1 MPRTFLSLLVLLLAA
16 CGRSGPAM
24 SPGAMVLP
32 EGVSIVESGT
42 GAALETGDLLNRMAR
57 SEFVLLGELHDNP
70 IHHQVRGSL
79 IRAAGSRPAVVFE
92 QFQASSGPIPLPG
105 ADQSREA
112 WLDANGFDRTGWRW
126 PLHQPVVEAAIGNAR
141 SVWGSGIS
149 RDQLRAVVRGGD
161 AAAPEELRRL
171 MEASPLGG
179 AARAAIDSDLVAG
192 HCGQLPESMIPGMR
206 SAQVVRDASMTQALL
221 SAAKGGPAWLI
232 AGNGHVRAD
241 VAVPRLLTVAAPGKR
256 LLVVGLLERG
266 ADGTMP
272 DRTEQGRYDVVIVTP
287 RAERGDPCAS
297 LRR

>member
-1 MPRTFLSLLVLLLAA
+1 MNPGLV
-16 CGRSGPAM
+16 
-24 SPGAMVLP
+24 VLP
-32 EGVSIVESGT
+32 ADVSIIESRS
-42 GAALETGDLLNRMAR
+42 GAALERSELLNRMAR
-57 SEFVLLGELHDNP
+57 AEFVLLGELHDNP

-79 IRAAGSRPAVVFE
+79 IRAAGFRPAVVFE
-92 QFQASSGPIPLPG
+92 QFQASAGPIPRPG
-105 ADQSREA
+105 AEQPREA
-112 WLDANGFDRTGWRW
+112 WLDANGFDRNGWRW
-126 PLHQPVVEAAIGNAR
+126 PLHQPVIEAAVANAR
-141 SVWGSGIS
+141 SIWGSGIS

-171 MEASPLGG
+171 MEASPLGD

-221 SAAKGGPAWLI
+221 RAAEGGPAWLI
-232 AGNGHVRAD
+232 AGNGHVRSD
-241 VAVPRLLTVAAPGKR
+241 VAVPRLLTVAVPGKR

-266 ADGTMP
+266 ADGSMP
-272 DRTEQGRYDVVIVTP
+272 SRTEQERYDVVLVTP

>member
-1 MPRTFLSLLVLLLAA
+1 M
-16 CGRSGPAM
+16 
-24 SPGAMVLP
+24 
-32 EGVSIVESGT
+32 ESGS
-42 GAALETGDLLNRMAR
+42 GAALETGELLNRMAR

-105 ADQSREA
+105 ADQAREA

-126 PLHQPVVEAAIGNAR
+126 PLHQPVVEAAIANAR
-141 SVWGSGIS
+141 SLWGSGIS

-161 AAAPEELRRL
+161 AAAPEDLRRL
-171 MEASPLGG
+171 MEGAPLT
-179 AARAAIDSDLVAG
+179 APARAAIDSDLVAG

-206 SAQVVRDASMTQALL
+206 SAQVVRDASMTRALL
-221 SAAKGGPAWLI
+221 SAADGGAAWLI

-256 LLVVGLLERG
+256 LLVVGLLERRK
-266 ADGTMP
+266 DGSLP
-272 DRTEQGRYDVVIVTP
+272 DRTEQGRYDLVIITP
-287 RAERGDPCAS
+287 AAERADPCAS
-297 LRR
+297 MRRPPGG

>member
-1 MPRTFLSLLVLLLAA
+1 MRRLSLPLCALLLAA
-16 CGRSGPAM
+16 CGHSGPVMNPSAV
-24 SPGAMVLP
+24 VLAD
-32 EGVSIVESGT
+32 GVSIMESRS
-42 GAALETGDLLNRMAR
+42 GATLQPSELLNRMAR

-70 IHHQVRGSL
+70 IHHQLRGSL

-105 ADQSREA
+105 SDQSREA
-112 WLDANGFDRTGWRW
+112 WLDANGFDRNGWRW
-126 PLHQPVVEAAIGNAR
+126 PLHQPVVEAAITNAR

-161 AAAPEELRRL
+161 AAAPQELRRL
-171 MEASPLGG
+171 LEASPLGD

-206 SAQVVRDASMTQALL
+206 SAQVIRDASMTRALL
-221 SAAKGGPAWLI
+221 SAAEGGSAWLI

-256 LLVVGLLERG
+256 LLVIGLLERG

-287 RAERGDPCAS
+287 RTERGDPCAT

>member
-1 MPRTFLSLLVLLLAA
+1 MRCLSLPLCVLLLAA
-16 CGRSGPAM
+16 CGHSGPVMNPSAV
-24 SPGAMVLP
+24 VLP
-32 EGVSIVESGT
+32 DGVSIIESGS
-42 GAALETGDLLNRMAR
+42 GATLQTSELLNRMAR

-70 IHHQVRGSL
+70 IHHQLRGSL

-105 ADQSREA
+105 SDQSREA
-112 WLDANGFDRTGWRW
+112 WLDANGFDRAGWRW

-141 SVWGSGIS
+141 AIWGRGIA
-149 RDQLRAVVRGGD
+149 REQLRAVVRGGD

-171 MEASPLGG
+171 MDAAPLSTP
-179 AARAAIDSDLVAG
+179 ARAAIDSDLVEG
-192 HCGQLPESMIPGMR
+192 HCGQLPEPMIPGMR
-206 SAQVVRDASMTQALL
+206 SAQVIRDASMTRALL
-221 SAAKGGPAWLI
+221 SAAEGGSAWLI

-287 RAERGDPCAS
+287 RTERGDPCAT